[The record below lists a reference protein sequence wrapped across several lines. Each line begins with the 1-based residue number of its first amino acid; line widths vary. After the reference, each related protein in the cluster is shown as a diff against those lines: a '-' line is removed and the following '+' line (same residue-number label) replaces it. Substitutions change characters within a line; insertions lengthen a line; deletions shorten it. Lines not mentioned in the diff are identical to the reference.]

1 MVVQLCGIQLAFK
14 MSGLHPI
21 IYSILRSM
29 YISLKLFCEH
39 GKYENKNY
47 TKLNHEM
54 KGILVNWFMPSL
66 TKSVLFVSLQSCRI

>member
-39 GKYENKNY
+39 GKYENY

>member
-29 YISLKLFCEH
+29 YISLKL
-39 GKYENKNY
+39 ENENY
-47 TKLNHEM
+47 TKLNHVM

-66 TKSVLFVSLQSCRI
+66 TKYVLFVSLQSCRI

>member
-29 YISLKLFCEH
+29 YISLKL
-39 GKYENKNY
+39 ENENY
-47 TKLNHEM
+47 TKLNHVM